1 MGKTYFME
9 NTKSPEKIVD
19 PMSFNQSPKQV
30 LEKLESAAKDLL
42 KTIDD
47 MKSGPRVAK
56 HYEK

>member
-9 NTKSPEKIVD
+9 NTKSTEKKVD

-30 LEKLESAAKDLL
+30 LDKLESAAKDLL

-47 MKSGPRVAK
+47 MKAGPRKAK
-56 HYEK
+56 HYE

>member
-1 MGKTYFME
+1 ME

-47 MKSGPRVAK
+47 MKAGPREAK
-56 HYEK
+56 H